1 MYCVIRGTM
10 DSAVEETDFN
20 VFGPFATKEAAHEW
34 AEQFD
39 EAYGENMDGY
49 VVERVL
55 SPEEELATERRDR
68 AEAEAAENAAD
79 G

>member
-20 VFGPFATKEAAHEW
+20 VFGPFATEEAAHAW
-34 AEQFD
+34 AEQFE
-39 EAYGENMDGY
+39 EAIGENMDGY

-55 SPEEELATERRDR
+55 SPEKELATERRDR